1 MQGGVLHRLHTRE
14 FATSEGCAHPEPRS
28 PPHQRESSS
37 AIGNPAINN
46 TIATVKTIHTPSD
59 HSLGSTHTPPS
70 QGHHGRTPS

>member
-1 MQGGVLHRLHTRE
+1 VLGGLLRTGSTDE
-14 FATSEGCAHPEPRS
+14 FATTEECAYREPRS
-28 PPHQRESSS
+28 PPDQRESSS

-70 QGHHGRTPS
+70 PGHHGRTPS